1 MKRKINNVDILILV
15 CSCLFVILTCMV
27 LSNKFILIDSYFQ
40 SLMLNIACNAY
51 FFLFW
56 GIIIYFTL
64 KLFNR
69 IWERFF

>member
-1 MKRKINNVDILILV
+1 MSIFLPYSVNQVVEYFTTLYNLDLTSLTSFQTLIL
-15 CSCLFVILTCMV
+15 
-27 LSNKFILIDSYFQ
+27 
-40 SLMLNIACNAY
+40 NIIANAY

-56 GIIIYFTL
+56 GFIIYFSL

>member
-1 MKRKINNVDILILV
+1 MSIFIPYSPSD
-15 CSCLFVILTCMV
+15 VITYFTNLYSLDLTS
-27 LSNKFILIDSYFQ
+27 LTSYQ
-40 SLMLNIACNAY
+40 SLIVTLIANAY

-56 GIIIYFTL
+56 GFIIYFAL

>member
-1 MKRKINNVDILILV
+1 MSIFLPYSVSEVKLYFSTLFSLDLTSLTDYESLILT
-15 CSCLFVILTCMV
+15 LF
-27 LSNKFILIDSYFQ
+27 SNL
-40 SLMLNIACNAY
+40 Y

-56 GIIIYFTL
+56 FFIIYFSL

>member
-1 MKRKINNVDILILV
+1 MSIFIPYSPSMVVSHFTD
-15 CSCLFVILTCMV
+15 LFSLNLTELSSYETLMLTI
-27 LSNKFILIDSYFQ
+27 LSNI
-40 SLMLNIACNAY
+40 Y

-69 IWERFF
+69 IWERLF

>member
-1 MKRKINNVDILILV
+1 MSIFLPYSVNQ
-15 CSCLFVILTCMV
+15 VIEHFTTLYSLDLSSLT
-27 LSNKFILIDSYFQ
+27 SYQ

>member
-1 MKRKINNVDILILV
+1 MSIFIPYSPSD
-15 CSCLFVILTCMV
+15 VISHFTNLYSLDLTS
-27 LSNKFILIDSYFQ
+27 LTSYQ
-40 SLMLNIACNAY
+40 SLIITLIGNAY

-56 GIIIYFTL
+56 GFIIYFAL